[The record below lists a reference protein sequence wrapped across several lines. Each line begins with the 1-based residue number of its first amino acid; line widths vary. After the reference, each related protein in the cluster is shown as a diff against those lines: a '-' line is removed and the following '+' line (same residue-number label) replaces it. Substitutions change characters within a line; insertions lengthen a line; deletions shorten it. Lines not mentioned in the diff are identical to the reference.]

1 MLLRVRGP
9 DGMLR
14 LTLEK
19 DDTFA
24 DLGRQLIP
32 KLPPTVDP
40 KTITFSN
47 HPTGSD
53 AKNLSEVAKFK
64 VGQTGL
70 RQADPLELSR

>member
-1 MLLRVRGP
+1 MLLRLRGP

-14 LTLEK
+14 LTVEK

-32 KLPPTVDP
+32 KLPATVDP

-53 AKNLSEVAKFK
+53 AKNINEVAKFK
-64 VGQTGL
+64 VSQVGL
-70 RQADPLELSR
+70 K

>member
-1 MLLRVRGP
+1 MLLRLRGP
-9 DGMLR
+9 DGMFR
-14 LTLEK
+14 LTVEK

-24 DLGRQLIP
+24 DLGRQLLP

-40 KTITFSN
+40 KTVTLSN

-64 VGQTGL
+64 VGQVGL
-70 RQADPLELSR
+70 K